1 MLIACKE
8 CGKEIS
14 DKAKICPHCG
24 CPVKKKGKGFAIT
37 SLVLGIIA
45 CVYSVPV
52 FMMSVLSYAAGF
64 AVTGMAVYIMVFAVL
79 SLIFGLVSHF
89 KGCKLKKKI
98 AGMVLSIIAIIILTV
113 AIIIT
118 LV

>member
-14 DKAKICPHCG
+14 DKAKVCPHCG
-24 CPVKKKGKGFAIT
+24 CPVKRKGKGFAIAG
-37 SLVLGIIA
+37 LVLGIIA

-52 FMMSVLSYAAGF
+52 LMMSVITMLRFQVPQSELPETGF
-64 AVTGMAVYIMVFAVL
+64 AVTGMAVYIMIFAVL
-79 SLIFGLVSHF
+79 SLIFALVSHF

-98 AGMVLSIIAIIILTV
+98 AGMV
-113 AIIIT
+113 
-118 LV
+118 